1 MLLYI
6 IYVIIYY
13 IFLYIILYNIVY
25 ISCMYQSTWNSRY
38 PYPPLVGA
46 LDMPMG
52 SKYPTGTC
60 ARKVAGFML
69 ASFGWFWMF
78 LVRVTSNK
86 LLVSINAIHSCYT
99 AIQRLAH
106 EWLNMVSLH
115 LDFHSR

>member
-1 MLLYI
+1 MKRQLDQWWNA
-6 IYVIIYY
+6 
-13 IFLYIILYNIVY
+13 IFAIILYNIVY
-25 ISCMYQSTWNSRY
+25 ISCMYQSAWNSRY

-52 SKYPTGTC
+52 SKYPTGAC

-86 LLVSINAIHSCYT
+86 LLLVPINAIHSCYT
-99 AIQRLAH
+99 AIQCLAH